1 MLAALTLSTLS
12 ALTARELC
20 VISNTQDPVSVQVAA
35 YYLEKRQIPAANLI
49 NVSFP
54 LPTGYSRPPR
64 ARESESARRPRFSG
78 AYIRERG
85 PRAGRE

>member
-54 LPTGYSRPPR
+54 LPT
-64 ARESESARRPRFSG
+64 SESARRPRFSG